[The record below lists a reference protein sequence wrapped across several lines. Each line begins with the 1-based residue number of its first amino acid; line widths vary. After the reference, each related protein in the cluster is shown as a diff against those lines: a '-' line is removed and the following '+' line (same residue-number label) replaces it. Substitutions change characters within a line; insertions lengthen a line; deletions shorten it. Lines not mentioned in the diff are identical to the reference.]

1 MYFLDEIWVYDFYD
15 SIYLTFS
22 LKPKKKTKQKT
33 KKKRKEKKKQVEK
46 GLLASWLKQ
55 GVNILSIKD

>member
-22 LKPKKKTKQKT
+22 LKPKKKKKT
-33 KKKRKEKKKQVEK
+33 KNKKEKKRKEKTSGK
-46 GLLASWLKQ
+46 GSTSFLA
-55 GVNILSIKD
+55 